1 MNCSLVVKWS
11 LMVVSSGVEV
21 VIMVGC
27 HWVVSGSVV
36 GGQAVG
42 VVVSVM
48 MVPVVVIVGVMV
60 SWHMI
65 VVWKRVGG

>member
-21 VIMVGC
+21 VIMVGW
-27 HWVVSGSVV
+27 HWVVSCSVV